1 MENTNKAGY
10 KSVSVEMFNTFF
22 SSERRITQEIVN
34 TLLDGSYIV
43 KGIEEM
49 SVDEKIFGFYH
60 PYIVLDALSSVGRCM
75 IILTPIDSTTE
86 EVRDPLVGYML
97 NREVARRMNVFPLVV
112 VFDSS
117 GNSAP
122 GRPLSISLIKGE
134 CCTFALCSIQMEK
147 REEVTARDVLI
158 SDLMC
163 TRSSEI
169 KNADIRR
176 VYDASY
182 RKCGLEEMERV
193 SYAMWLEAVKRDI
206 QKLGLDP
213 GAIIK

>member
-10 KSVSVEMFNTFF
+10 RSVSVEMFNTFF
-22 SSERRITQEIVN
+22 SSERRITQDIVN

-60 PYIVLDALSSVGRCM
+60 PYIVLDALSPVGRCM
-75 IILTPIDSTTE
+75 IILTPIDDSTE
-86 EVRDPLVGYML
+86 EVKDHLISHML
-97 NREVARRMNVFPLVV
+97 NREVARRMNVFPLVM
-112 VFDSS
+112 VFDSTES
-117 GNSAP
+117 S
-122 GRPLSISLIKGE
+122 GRPDSITLMKGG
-134 CCTFALCSIQMEK
+134 CSTFAVCSIQMEK
-147 REEVTARDVLI
+147 RKEGTKRNELI
-158 SDLMC
+158 CDLMC
-163 TRSSEI
+163 TRRSEI
-169 KNADIRR
+169 KNGDIRR

-193 SYAMWLEAVKRDI
+193 SYAMWLEEVKRDI

-213 GAIIK
+213 KLIIK